1 MRKYYLVTTA
11 HLEEALWF
19 RDDQDFATGMNYVAI
34 QAVLSPRVIVLVFI
48 LMSNHVHFV
57 LYGTRA
63 EVEAFVNFFKGR
75 YSIYLSRKYGTKEF
89 LRRNS
94 LDIREISEKE
104 VESLERVLAYVQVNC
119 VAANICLYP
128 GQYPWGTGSAFFKTG
143 WERAGSPT
151 VNLRRLGDLSGRERI
166 RLLHSGD
173 ALKLPDDWLLSD
185 AGFVLPESYV
195 DVKRVESI
203 FRNPRR
209 MQYFLNS
216 SSKARKRLEA
226 EDENLPAFRDQVILG
241 ALPDLL
247 QSLFQKPAF
256 GALSTPEQAE
266 TLRQIRFRFSASV
279 HQAARVCGISYADAA
294 RLLDTA

>member
-1 MRKYYLVTTA
+1 MVTTK
-11 HLEEALWF
+11 HLEESLWF
-19 RDDQDFATGMNYVAI
+19 RDNEDFITGMNYVAI
-34 QAVLSPRVIVLVFI
+34 QAALTPEVVALVFI

-57 LYGTRA
+57 LYGIRA
-63 EVEAFVNFFKGR
+63 DVEAFVNIFKGR
-75 YSIYLSRKYGTKEF
+75 YSKYLNGKYKDKQF

-94 LDIREISEKE
+94 LHIKEISEE
-104 VESLERVLAYVQVNC
+104 DLEALERTMAYVQMNC

-128 GQYPWGTGSAFFKTG
+128 SQYPWGTGNAFFQ
-143 WERAGSPT
+143 AGGP
-151 VNLRRLGDLSGRERI
+151 VAGCRRLGDISARERK
-166 RLLHSGD
+166 RLLHSRMAS
-173 ALKLPDDWLLSD
+173 ALPEDWLISN

-195 DVKRVESI
+195 GVEHVESI
-203 FRNPRR
+203 FRSPKR

-247 QSLFQKPAF
+247 QSLFQKPLF
-256 GALSTPEQAE
+256 MDLSATEQAE
-266 TLRQIRFRFSASV
+266 TLRQIRFRFSAGV

>member
-1 MRKYYLVTTA
+1 MRKYFLVTTK
-11 HLEEALWF
+11 HLEESLWF
-19 RDDQDFATGMNYVAI
+19 RDNEDFITGMNYVAI
-34 QAVLSPRVIVLVFI
+34 QAALTPEVVALVFI

-57 LYGTRA
+57 LYGIRA
-63 EVEAFVNFFKGR
+63 DVEAFVNSFKGR
-75 YSIYLSRKYGTKEF
+75 YSKYLNGKYKDKEF

-94 LDIREISEKE
+94 LHIKEISEDDLE
-104 VESLERVLAYVQVNC
+104 ALERTMAYVQMNC

-128 GQYPWGTGSAFFKTG
+128 AQYPWGTGNAFFQAGGHVTG
-143 WERAGSPT
+143 C
-151 VNLRRLGDLSGRERI
+151 RRLGDISARERK
-166 RLLHSGD
+166 RLLHSRMAS
-173 ALKLPDDWLLSD
+173 ALPEDWLISN

-195 DVKRVESI
+195 GVEHVESV
-203 FRNPRR
+203 FRSPKR

-247 QSLFQKPAF
+247 QSLFQKPLF
-256 GALSTPEQAE
+256 MDLSATEQAE
-266 TLRQIRFRFSASV
+266 TLRQIRFRFSAGV

>member
-1 MRKYYLVTTA
+1 MVTTA

-94 LDIREISEKE
+94 LDIREISERE

-279 HQAARVCGISYADAA
+279 HQAARVCGLSYADAA

>member
-1 MRKYYLVTTA
+1 MKKYYLVTTE
-11 HLEEALWF
+11 HLEESLWF
-19 RDDQDFATGMNYVAI
+19 RDNEDFVTGMNYVAI
-34 QAVLSPRVIVLVFI
+34 QAALMPEVIVLVFI

-57 LYGTRA
+57 LYGIRA
-63 EVEAFVNFFKGR
+63 DVEAFVNNYKGR
-75 YSIYLSRKYGTKEF
+75 YSKYLCGKYKTKEF
-89 LRRNS
+89 LRRNY
-94 LDIREISEKE
+94 LHIKEISEEE
-104 VESLERVLAYVQVNC
+104 VEALERAMAYIQMNC

-128 GQYPWGTGSAFFKTG
+128 GQYPWGTGSAFFKADGQATG
-143 WERAGSPT
+143 Y
-151 VNLRRLGDLSGRERI
+151 RRLGDISGRERK
-166 RLLHSGD
+166 RLLHSRM
-173 ALKLPDDWLLSD
+173 ALKLPDNWLLSS

-195 DVKRVESI
+195 DVAHVESI
-203 FRNPRR
+203 FRSPKR

-247 QSLFQKPAF
+247 QSLFQKPSF
-256 GALSTPEQAE
+256 MSLSAIEQAE
-266 TLRQIRFRFSASV
+266 TLRQIRFRFSAGV